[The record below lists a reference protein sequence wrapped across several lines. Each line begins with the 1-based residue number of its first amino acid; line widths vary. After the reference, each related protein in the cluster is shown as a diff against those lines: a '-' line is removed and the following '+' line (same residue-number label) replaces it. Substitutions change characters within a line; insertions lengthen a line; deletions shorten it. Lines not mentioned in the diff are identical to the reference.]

1 MEKLMIRN
9 FIDTDA
15 AALEQVIRET
25 WNYDRFS
32 PPQTAQR
39 LARVYLYSCLL
50 RQSFVRVAVMGGKS
64 VGVIMGRDLRKKAS
78 GGFTWKAIGAQ
89 LSMLVHRE
97 DRKVIKVFSGIDSV
111 DKQLLEECGR
121 KYDGELCFFA
131 VDSKCRGAG
140 IGKRL
145 FNEVK
150 EYFKAQGVGSF
161 YLYTDSSCN
170 YGFYEH
176 QGMKRCGERLLSV
189 PIGIDNQMQFFLY
202 EGETEKRLQ

>member
-1 MEKLMIRN
+1 
-9 FIDTDA
+9 
-15 AALEQVIRET
+15 
-25 WNYDRFS
+25 
-32 PPQTAQR
+32 
-39 LARVYLYSCLL
+39 
-50 RQSFVRVAVMGGKS
+50 MGGKS

-97 DRKVIKVFSGIDSV
+97 DRKVLKVFSGIDSV
-111 DKQLLEECGR
+111 DKQLLEGRGR

-140 IGKRL
+140 IGKQL
-145 FNEVK
+145 FEEVK
-150 EYFKAQGVGSF
+150 EYFKAQGVNSF

>member
-9 FIDTDA
+9 FVETDA

-50 RQSFVRVAVMGGKS
+50 RQSFVRVAVMGGKP

-97 DRKVIKVFSGIDSV
+97 DRKVFKVFSGIDSV
-111 DKQLLEECGR
+111 LEPY
-121 KYDGELCFFA
+121 KMSIML
-131 VDSKCRGAG
+131 
-140 IGKRL
+140 
-145 FNEVK
+145 
-150 EYFKAQGVGSF
+150 
-161 YLYTDSSCN
+161 
-170 YGFYEH
+170 
-176 QGMKRCGERLLSV
+176 
-189 PIGIDNQMQFFLY
+189 
-202 EGETEKRLQ
+202 